1 MLGIILVSIGSF
13 LAEISSSIGKVE
25 VQNKKQTI
33 YSMAFL
39 SLFWSALWFLAIIIY
54 KNKFLFSFASLPT
67 LVIRNITEI
76 VLIYVTT
83 LATVKSDR
91 STFGFVRTGT
101 IPLLLLVDLFLGYAL
116 TIKQIIGIMI
126 IAVALLFSFINH
138 GFKKNGLKL
147 VAVSAV
153 LSVITLSLYKYNIT
167 HFNSVEAE
175 QFISVMI
182 LLVFTFIAAVKIGR
196 ENPLKMLTKRVFFA
210 QSSASGIAVILM
222 SFAYLFAPA
231 SVITAAKRAISV
243 FWAIISG
250 NLYFQ
255 EKQLVF
261 KIIMFVLVAL
271 GIILLAW

>member
-1 MLGIILVSIGSF
+1 M
-13 LAEISSSIGKVE
+13 AEISSSIGKVE